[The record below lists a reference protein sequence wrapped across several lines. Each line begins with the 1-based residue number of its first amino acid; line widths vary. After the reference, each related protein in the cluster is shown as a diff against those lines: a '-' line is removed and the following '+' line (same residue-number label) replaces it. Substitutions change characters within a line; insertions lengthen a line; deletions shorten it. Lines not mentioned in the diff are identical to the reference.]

1 MSWYAMP
8 VVSNS
13 GWKRLAPVV
22 PAMRRLAACPFSVV
36 ARKW

>member
-13 GWKRLAPVV
+13 GWKRLAPAV
-22 PAMRRLAACPFSVV
+22 PAMRRLAAYLFSVA